1 METDDDH
8 SQWPRTYFS
17 LTTLTYFL
25 LISRKILWKN
35 CGKVCIFFLITYSGG
50 NSWCPYNWDV
60 SPKLDLVITFDWW
73 VLLAQIC
80 ALTTPNTAKCGQIRP
95 ITPNTVVWRAYFGRP
110 KIVECGTREKIM
122 QNVAH
127 TCWPWV
133 NRTLQSNQQIKF
145 WCDVPIVV
153 TM

>member
-1 METDDDH
+1 MTTIPNGPEHTFH
-8 SQWPRTYFS
+8 WLHWRTSCS
-17 LTTLTYFL
+17 LVGKY
-25 LISRKILWKN
+25 
-35 CGKVCIFFLITYSGG
+35 CGKTVGKYAIFFFLITYSGG

>member
-1 METDDDH
+1 MTTIPIGPGH
-8 SQWPRTYFS
+8 TFHWLHWRTSCS
-17 LTTLTYFL
+17 LVGKY
-25 LISRKILWKN
+25 
-35 CGKVCIFFLITYSGG
+35 CGKTVGKYAICFFFDNVL
-50 NSWCPYNWDV
+50 WRE
-60 SPKLDLVITFDWW
+60 LLVPLQLGRLTKIGFGYYFW
-73 VLLAQIC
+73 LMGPIGSNMRANYAQYGQMR
-80 ALTTPNTAKCGQIRP
+80 PNTANYAKYSI
-95 ITPNTVVWRAYFGRP
+95 WRAYFGKP

-133 NRTLQSNQQIKF
+133 NRTPQSNQQIKF

>member
-1 METDDDH
+1 MTTIPNGPEHTFH
-8 SQWPRTYFS
+8 WLHWRTSCS
-17 LTTLTYFL
+17 LVGKY
-25 LISRKILWKN
+25 
-35 CGKVCIFFLITYSGG
+35 CGKTVGKYAIFFFDNVL
-50 NSWCPYNWDV
+50 WRE
-60 SPKLDLVITFDWW
+60 LLVPLQLGRLTKIGFGYYFW
-73 VLLAQIC
+73 LMGPIGSNMRANYAQY
-80 ALTTPNTAKCGQIRP
+80 GQIRP